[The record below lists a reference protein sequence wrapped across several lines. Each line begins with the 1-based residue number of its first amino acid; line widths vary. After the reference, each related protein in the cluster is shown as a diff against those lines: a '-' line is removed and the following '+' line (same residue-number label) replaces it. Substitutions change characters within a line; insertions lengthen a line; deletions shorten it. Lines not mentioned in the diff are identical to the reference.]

1 MAKALTVAAVEKL
14 KPEAVRRE
22 IPDTKPSGLY
32 LIIQPTG
39 SKSWAVRYRF
49 GGRSRKL
56 TLGSYPALD
65 LVKARKRASDALT
78 AASDGKDPASLK
90 IQGREDA
97 KLAERDLF
105 PELAKAFVVKHLKHN
120 KRRSWRETARLLGL
134 RELPDRPNEFELI
147 RKPDNDEK
155 KGRGRK
161 RTRDGLAHRWR
172 KRNVA
177 DITKRDIAD
186 ELDALAPIVANR
198 TLGALKNFFNWAVKR
213 GVLETSPCKGVDKPT
228 EEEQSRD
235 RVLTDDEVVL
245 LWKAADAANY
255 PFGPFTKLLLLTGA
269 RRDEVAGMT
278 EDEIDLDAKTWTIP
292 KERAKNKKAHVV
304 PLSDTAVAVIEALPK
319 IVGQDGLLF
328 TMTGVTPISGFSKAR
343 NALHAKM
350 FELADGEEI
359 PHWVF
364 HDLRRTAASGMA
376 KLKVAPH
383 VIEAVL
389 NHQSGT
395 IKGIAKVYN
404 RNTYEPEK
412 RVALDAWARYIE
424 HLTDGT
430 KASNVTP
437 MVRA

>member
-78 AASDGKDPASLK
+78 AAADGKDPAALK
-90 IQGREDA
+90 IKDREA
-97 KLAERDLF
+97 ARLAERDLF
-105 PELAKAFVVKHLKHN
+105 SELAKDFILK
-120 KRRSWRETARLLGL
+120 KLRRNERRTWRETASLLGL
-134 RELPDRPNEFELI
+134 RAIPDKPDEFELV
-147 RKPDNDEK
+147 RKADDK

-161 RTRDGLAHRWR
+161 RTRDGLAYRWR
-172 KRNVA
+172 NRTVH
-177 DITKRDIAD
+177 DITKRDVSD
-186 ELDALAPIVANR
+186 ELDALAPIMANR
-198 TLGALKNFFNWAVKR
+198 TLSALKNMFGWLIER
-213 GVLETSPCKGVDKPT
+213 GVLASSPIAGMKPPTKEETR
-228 EEEQSRD
+228 E
-235 RVLTDDEVVL
+235 RVLTDDEIKL
-245 LWKAADAANY
+245 LWKAADDTGY
-255 PFGPFTKLLLLTGA
+255 PFGPFTKLLLLTAA

-350 FELADGEEI
+350 LELADGEEI

-395 IKGIAKVYN
+395 IRGIAKVYN

-424 HLTDGT
+424 HLTDET